1 MPTLG
6 YLSITSVFMN
16 RNKRGFQ
23 GLSLIRSNLNPTK
36 PQVISIVAITRN
48 GIRLARTIKSKWPE
62 AKVYVPSKHYD
73 SSADI
78 QWFDEPTSQVME
90 NLFKAS
96 GALVCIF
103 SLGAVIRLVAPHVT
117 NKKYDPAVIVIDDK
131 ANFVISALSGHL
143 GGANSLAAELSSFLE
158 GSTAVITTAADVNQT
173 IAVDILGRELGWV
186 IDNYDRVTQV
196 SACMVNEEPVGV
208 YQDTGEKNWWA
219 KKELPKNV
227 KSVIELSD
235 LKSAQLHAGLI
246 ITDRILGDNEISS
259 KSVIY
264 RPKSLVVGIGIHW
277 NTKEET
283 IESAINQV
291 FGENYL
297 STKSIRNLA
306 TIDNKGHAKGLLDF
320 SAKYKIPVE
329 TYSNELL
336 SRIPVPNPS
345 EVVGQFEGTTS
356 VSEAASLLSSKGK
369 LVIPKIKFPPDLTL
383 SIARVGYA

>member
-6 YLSITSVFMN
+6 YPSITSVFMN
-16 RNKRGFQ
+16 RNKRGFR

-48 GIRLARTIKSKWPE
+48 GIRLARNIKSKWPE

-78 QWFDEPTSQVME
+78 QWFDEPTSQIME
-90 NLFKAS
+90 NLFKSS

-103 SLGAVIRLVAPHVT
+103 SLGAVIRLIAPHVT

-158 GSTAVITTAADVNQT
+158 GSTTVITTAADVNQT

-208 YQDTGEKNWWA
+208 YQDTGEKSWWGE
-219 KKELPKNV
+219 KELPKNV
-227 KSVIELSD
+227 KSVTELSD

-246 ITDRILGDNEISS
+246 ITDRIIHDNEISS

-306 TIDNKGHAKGLLDF
+306 TIDNKAHAKGLLDF
-320 SAKYKIPVE
+320 STKYKIPVE
-329 TYSNELL
+329 TFSNELL
-336 SRIPVPNPS
+336 SRIQVPTPS
-345 EVVGQFEGTTS
+345 EVVGQFEGTRS

-369 LVIPKIKFPPDLTL
+369 LVTHKLKFPPDLTL
-383 SIARVGYA
+383 SIARVGYS